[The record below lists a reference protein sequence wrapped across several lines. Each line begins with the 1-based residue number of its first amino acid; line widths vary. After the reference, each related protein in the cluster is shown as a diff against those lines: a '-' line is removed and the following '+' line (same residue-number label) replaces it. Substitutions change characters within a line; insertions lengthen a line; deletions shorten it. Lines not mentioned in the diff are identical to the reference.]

1 MYTSRFAPAGIE
13 VKDVSATGDEVVM
26 DVGSSTLQNAIS
38 ISSDV
43 LVLRSLRQLSPRTRS
58 TLSRVS
64 MSAVPKAHTHTH
76 SHKDTRAFAD
86 RQGIPKKESYVS
98 VALCLGL
105 RQLKMHRHRQRVMY

>member
-1 MYTSRFAPAGIE
+1 MYTSRYAPAGIE

-76 SHKDTRAFAD
+76 TQRYTRFR
-86 RQGIPKKESYVS
+86 RQARDSKKKGSNVS

-105 RQLKMHRHRQRVMY
+105 RRESI